1 MFLAD
6 RRPELQ
12 ENYHP
17 KNLICNFRAPD
28 LTQYELWQR
37 FKEWCKANGQ
47 DVCRITLDQVAVFMA
62 AIEGSKGS
70 SSVGSSSSP
79 KPIVTAKGQV
89 IVIQQQNSFVYS
101 VEKPRREP
109 YSVSC
114 VKPEFQRT
122 ISSVLFDGYVENKAR
137 RLGGEFSFRDFM
149 ELKYDSFR
157 RIVVRLKRKGVII
170 AHPQRSIPQ
179 IFILAE
185 NLAEDKR

>member
-28 LTQYELWQR
+28 LEQYELWQH
-37 FKEWCKANGQ
+37 FKEWCKDNGL
-47 DVCRITLDQVAVFMA
+47 DVCRVTLDQVAAFMKA
-62 AIEGSKGS
+62 VEAS
-70 SSVGSSSSP
+70 SGLGGASSP
-79 KPIVTAKGQV
+79 KQLATAKGQV
-89 IVIQQQNSFVYS
+89 IIVQQQNSFVYS

-109 YSVSC
+109 YSVNC
-114 VKPEFQRT
+114 VKPKFQRT
-122 ISSVLFDGYVENKAR
+122 ISSVLFEGYVENKAR
-137 RLGGEFSFRDFM
+137 RLGGEFSYRDFM

-185 NLAEDKR
+185 KLAEGER